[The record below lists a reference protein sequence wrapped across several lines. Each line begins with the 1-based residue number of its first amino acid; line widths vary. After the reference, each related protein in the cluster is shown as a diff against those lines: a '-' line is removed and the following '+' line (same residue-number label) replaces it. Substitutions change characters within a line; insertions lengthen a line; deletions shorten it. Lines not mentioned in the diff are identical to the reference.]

1 MARATTDRRRPN
13 LDARITTRFDEV
25 ELAEVKARAS
35 KGGLAPSAF
44 VRAIVLDFIE
54 DDGRAMPAAIAGA
67 IDGGPQG
74 RSEELAELRVEVNR
88 VGVNLNQVVREFNAG
103 RLSGRDF
110 REHED
115 LMAALGEG
123 LEADALRSRF
133 REVAAVEAASPEANA
148 SPRSPSSTAARQVS
162 RAARVGLPLR
172 E

>member
-35 KGGLAPSAF
+35 KFGLAPSAF

-74 RSEELAELRVEVNR
+74 RSEELAELRVEVNK
-88 VGVNLNQVVREFNAG
+88 VGVNLNQLTRAFNRGQVQG
-103 RLSGRDF
+103 RTFS
-110 REHED
+110 EHEA
-115 LMAALGEG
+115 LMMALGET
-123 LEADALRSRF
+123 AAAM
-133 REVAAVEAASPEANA
+133 REV
-148 SPRSPSSTAARQVS
+148 RDLLGGTR
-162 RAARVGLPLR
+162 
-172 E
+172 

>member
-1 MARATTDRRRPN
+1 MARATTDRRRAN
-13 LDARITTRFDEV
+13 LSARLTLRLGEAELANVKERAERFD
-25 ELAEVKARAS
+25 
-35 KGGLAPSAF
+35 LAPSAF

-115 LMAALGEG
+115 LMVALGEVASVMRDVREHLG
-123 LEADALRSRF
+123 GRSR
-133 REVAAVEAASPEANA
+133 
-148 SPRSPSSTAARQVS
+148 
-162 RAARVGLPLR
+162 
-172 E
+172 